1 MREDISEKK
10 AGGRYAAGFFLQLPA
25 LIVAVALRALLQPL
39 LVPIPFASALAAL
52 GSPIFGRRGRPGKN

>member
-25 LIVAVALRALLQPL
+25 RSPVPQNRLQR
-39 LVPIPFASALAAL
+39 L
-52 GSPIFGRRGRPGKN
+52 G

>member
-25 LIVAVALRALLQPL
+25 QSP
-39 LVPIPFASALAAL
+39 VPSLAEQTAAAWL
-52 GSPIFGRRGRPGKN
+52 TRS